1 MKGIG
6 SGTVNL
12 LTKRKTMGHN
22 MEFTV
27 ENAGTTIACREYAGP
42 VVSSDAPALVC
53 VHGACVDGTFF
64 DGIACELSRNYRV
77 IAYDRRGCGGSSDAA
92 DGSYDLAAQAA
103 DLQAVIEHVGAPTNV
118 LAHSAGT
125 LVALELLRTEPH
137 LVARAILHEPAVSAE
152 GVGMGAAPV
161 LLDMIAAGKV
171 SRALRLF
178 LGALGDLDPEAP
190 GTTEAEVKHALR
202 NGRCFMANEYGTNMT
217 YAPDWERARESKAVS
232 AVFLG
237 ELSVGTPREAG
248 TRAAAE
254 YLDCPLVT
262 IPGAH
267 NGLRD
272 RPVTAANA
280 VHDVLER

>member
-1 MKGIG
+1 
-6 SGTVNL
+6 
-12 LTKRKTMGHN
+12 
-22 MEFTV
+22 
-27 ENAGTTIACREYAGP
+27 
-42 VVSSDAPALVC
+42 
-53 VHGACVDGTFF
+53 
-64 DGIACELSRNYRV
+64 
-77 IAYDRRGCGGSSDAA
+77 
-92 DGSYDLAAQAA
+92 
-103 DLQAVIEHVGAPTNV
+103 
-118 LAHSAGT
+118 
-125 LVALELLRTEPH
+125 
-137 LVARAILHEPAVSAE
+137 
-152 GVGMGAAPV
+152 MGAAPV

-190 GTTEAEVKHALR
+190 GTTEAEAKHALR

-217 YAPDWERARESKAVS
+217 YAPDWDRARASKAVS

-248 TRAAAE
+248 TRATAE

-280 VHDVLER
+280 VRDVLER

>member
-1 MKGIG
+1 MD
-6 SGTVNL
+6 
-12 LTKRKTMGHN
+12 
-22 MEFTV
+22 FTV
-27 ENAGTTIACREYAGP
+27 ESAGTTIACREYAGQD
-42 VVSSDAPALVC
+42 VSPDTPALVC
-53 VHGACVDGTFF
+53 VHGACVDGVFF
-64 DGIACELSRNYRV
+64 DAIARELACDYRV

-103 DLQAVIEHVGAPTNV
+103 DLQAVIEHVGAPANV

-137 LVARAILHEPAVSAE
+137 LVARAILHEPAVSDK

-190 GTTEAEVKHALR
+190 GTTEAEAKHALR
-202 NGRCFMANEYGTNMT
+202 NGRSFMANEYETTMT
-217 YAPDWERARESKAVS
+217 YVPDWNRARASKTVA

-237 ELSVGTPREAG
+237 ELSIGTPREAG
-248 TRAAAE
+248 TRTAAGL
-254 YLDCPLVT
+254 LDCPLAVV
-262 IPGAH
+262 PGAH

-272 RPVTAANA
+272 RPAAAAQA
-280 VHDVLER
+280 VRGILGF

>member
-1 MKGIG
+1 M
-6 SGTVNL
+6 
-12 LTKRKTMGHN
+12 
-22 MEFTV
+22 
-27 ENAGTTIACREYAGP
+27 
-42 VVSSDAPALVC
+42 
-53 VHGACVDGTFF
+53 
-64 DGIACELSRNYRV
+64 
-77 IAYDRRGCGGSSDAA
+77 
-92 DGSYDLAAQAA
+92 
-103 DLQAVIEHVGAPTNV
+103 
-118 LAHSAGT
+118 
-125 LVALELLRTEPH
+125 
-137 LVARAILHEPAVSAE
+137 SAE

-190 GTTEAEVKHALR
+190 GTTEAEAKHALR

-217 YAPDWERARESKAVS
+217 YAPDWERVRASKAVS

-237 ELSVGTPREAG
+237 ELSVDTPREAG

-280 VHDVLER
+280 VRDVLER

>member
-1 MKGIG
+1 MD
-6 SGTVNL
+6 
-12 LTKRKTMGHN
+12 
-22 MEFTV
+22 FTV
-27 ENAGTTIACREYAGP
+27 ENEGTTIACREYAGP
-42 VVSSDAPALVC
+42 GMSPDAPALVC
-53 VHGACVDGTFF
+53 VHGACVDGVFF
-64 DGIACELSRNYRV
+64 DGIARELSRDYRV
-77 IAYDRRGCGGSSDAA
+77 ITYDRRGCGESGDAA
-92 DGSYDLAAQAA
+92 DGRYNLTVQANDLR
-103 DLQAVIEHVGAPTNV
+103 AVIEHTGAPANV

-125 LVALELLRTEPH
+125 LMALELLRTNPD
-137 LVARAILHEPAVSAE
+137 VISRTILHEPAVTDE
-152 GVGMGAAPV
+152 GTGMGAAPV

-217 YAPDWERARESKAVS
+217 YAPDWERARASKAVS

-237 ELSVGTPREAG
+237 ELSVGTPREAD

-254 YLDCPLVT
+254 YLDCPLMT

-280 VHDVLER
+280 VRDALNR